1 MVRKLFSLILQRWS
15 GLILLS
21 LRLIVVI
28 NNFRS
33 EIILLF
39 LVLHLLQRHSHELF
53 QLFYFLIDFNV
64 SQIFLICCRFYLLYF
79 LFNSCQ
85 LLLFELLNFLFLFLF
100 HFLFVWVAHSALF
113 LFWLMCVVLMLYF
126 LHFLHQLVLGSW
138 CLL

>member
-1 MVRKLFSLILQRWS
+1 MIREIFFLILRERS
-15 GLILLS
+15 ALILLS

-64 SQIFLICCRFYLLYF
+64 SQIFLICCRFYFLYL

-85 LLLFELLNFLFLFLF
+85 LLLFQFFNFLFLFLF
-100 HFLFVWVAHSALF
+100 HFLFVWVAHAALF
-113 LFWLMCVVLMLYF
+113 LFWLMRIVLMLYF
-126 LHFLHQLVLGSW
+126 LHFLHQLVLWGW